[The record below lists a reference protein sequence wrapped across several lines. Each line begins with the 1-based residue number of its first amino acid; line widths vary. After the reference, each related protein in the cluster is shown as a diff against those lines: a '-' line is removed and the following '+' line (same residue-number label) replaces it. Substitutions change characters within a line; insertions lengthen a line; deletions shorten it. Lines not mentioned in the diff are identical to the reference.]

1 MTSIFLARIVFLFT
15 EHVIQVK
22 EIWEGMVSNS
32 PVFLGGVGEV
42 SKSVSLFVIAGKF
55 PKIHKIA

>member
-32 PVFLGGVGEV
+32 PVFGRGEV

>member
-1 MTSIFLARIVFLFT
+1 MTSIFLARVVFLFT

-32 PVFLGGVGEV
+32 PVFLGGGGGSGGSE
-42 SKSVSLFVIAGKF
+42 
-55 PKIHKIA
+55 